1 MVEQIQKSLRD
12 SKTARWAALL
22 IVSITMM
29 FGYFL
34 TDIMAPLKG
43 LLEGQIGWSSNE
55 FGTFNSAYGW
65 FNVFF
70 FMLII
75 GGIILDKIGVRLTGF
90 MAAVVMVGGAAI
102 KYWAVSTHVLDG
114 QTILGV
120 NSQVMFASIGFAI
133 FAVGIEVAG
142 ITVSKIIYKWFKG
155 KELALAM
162 GLEMAMAR
170 IGTAFALSASVPIAR
185 ATGIIDVSRP
195 VLFGL
200 IGVCI
205 GLIVFIVYMVMDK
218 KLDQSEGVTSE
229 SVVAPE
235 DQFKVRD
242 ILTIITNRGWWYIA
256 ILCVLFYSAVFPFL
270 KFGADLMVNKFGV
283 SESLAGTIPALLP
296 FGNILLTPIFGT
308 IYDRKGKGASIMI
321 MGSIL
326 LIIVHTLFAV
336 PFFTSPIIAIVLVLI
351 LGVGFSLVP
360 SAMWPSVTKIVPER
374 QLGTAFALIFWVQN
388 WGLMGVPKLIGW
400 VLDKYCITGQVVRD
414 GLTVNTYDYTLPMII
429 FAGFGVLAL
438 VFAFLL
444 KAEDKRKGYGL
455 ELPNIQ
461 ALKEVVIEAEIREV

>member
-1 MVEQIQKSLRD
+1 
-12 SKTARWAALL
+12 
-22 IVSITMM
+22 MM

-75 GGIILDKIGVRLTGF
+75 GGVILDKIGVRLTGL
-90 MAAVVMVGGAAI
+90 MATIVMVGGAAM
-102 KYWAVSTHVLDG
+102 KYWAVSTSSLDG

-120 NSQVMFASIGFAI
+120 NSQVMVASIGFAI

-142 ITVSKIIYKWFKG
+142 ITVSKIIFKWFKG

-170 IGTAFALSASVPIAR
+170 IGTAVALSASVPIAR

-200 IGVCI
+200 IGLCI

-218 KLDQSEGVTSE
+218 KLDQSEGITSE

-235 DQFKVRD
+235 DQFKVKD

-296 FGNILLTPIFGT
+296 FGNILLTPLFGT

-321 MGSIL
+321 IGSIL
-326 LIIVHTLFAV
+326 LIIVHALFAV
-336 PFFTSPIIAIVLVLI
+336 PFLTNPITAIVLVLI

-414 GLTVNTYDYTLPMII
+414 GLTVNTYDYTLPMMI

-444 KAEDKRKGYGL
+444 KAEDKKKGYGL

-461 ALKEVVIEAEIREV
+461 VLKKEVVVSEIRDI

>member
-1 MVEQIQKSLRD
+1 M
-12 SKTARWAALL
+12 
-22 IVSITMM
+22 
-29 FGYFL
+29 
-34 TDIMAPLKG
+34 
-43 LLEGQIGWSSNE
+43 
-55 FGTFNSAYGW
+55 
-65 FNVFF
+65 
-70 FMLII
+70 
-75 GGIILDKIGVRLTGF
+75 
-90 MAAVVMVGGAAI
+90 
-102 KYWAVSTHVLDG
+102 KYWAVSTSSLDG

-120 NSQVMFASIGFAI
+120 NSQVMVASIGFAI

-142 ITVSKIIYKWFKG
+142 ITVSKIIFKWFKG

-170 IGTAFALSASVPIAR
+170 IGTAVALSASVPIAR

-200 IGVCI
+200 IGLCI

-218 KLDQSEGVTSE
+218 KLDQSEGITSG

-235 DQFKVRD
+235 DQFKVKD

-321 MGSIL
+321 IGSIL
-326 LIIVHTLFAV
+326 LIIVHALFAV
-336 PFFTSPIIAIVLVLI
+336 PFLTNPITAIVLVLI

-414 GLTVNTYDYTLPMII
+414 GLTVNTYDYTLPMMI

-444 KAEDKRKGYGL
+444 KAEDKKKGYGL

-461 ALKEVVIEAEIREV
+461 VLKKEVVVSEIRDI

>member
-75 GGIILDKIGVRLTGF
+75 GGVILDKIGVRLTGL
-90 MAAVVMVGGAAI
+90 MATIVMVGGAAM
-102 KYWAVSTHVLDG
+102 KYWAVSTSSLDG

-120 NSQVMFASIGFAI
+120 NSQVMVASIGFAI

-142 ITVSKIIYKWFKG
+142 ITVSKIIFKWFKG

-170 IGTAFALSASVPIAR
+170 IGTAVALSASVPIAR

-200 IGVCI
+200 IGLCI

-218 KLDQSEGVTSE
+218 KLDQSEGITSE

-235 DQFKVRD
+235 DQFKVKD

-321 MGSIL
+321 IGSIL
-326 LIIVHTLFAV
+326 LIIVHALFAV
-336 PFFTSPIIAIVLVLI
+336 PFLTNPITAIVLVLI

-414 GLTVNTYDYTLPMII
+414 GLTVNTYDYTLPMMI

-444 KAEDKRKGYGL
+444 KAEDKKKGYGL

-461 ALKEVVIEAEIREV
+461 VLKKEVVVSEIRDI